1 MKEKESL
8 INPIRTDSYLKNGIK
23 RSTKCVITKKKKKKK
38 KKHRIRCNQN
48 SRKYNTIYLI
58 RSDSYLLNFQKKY
71 CKPVS
76 IHLEKPKFERKSE
89 TYLFSVD
96 HQVSK

>member
-8 INPIRTDSYLKNGIK
+8 INPIR
-23 RSTKCVITKKKKKKK
+23 
-38 KKHRIRCNQN
+38 
-48 SRKYNTIYLI
+48 
-58 RSDSYLLNFQKKY
+58 SDSYLLNLQKY
-71 CKPVS
+71 RKPVS
-76 IHLEKPKFERKSE
+76 LHLGKLKFERKSE

>member
-8 INPIRTDSYLKNGIK
+8 INPIRIDSYLKNGIK
-23 RSTKCVITKKKKKKK
+23 RSTKCNITKKKKEKKTKKK
-38 KKHRIRCNQN
+38 QHRIRCNQN
-48 SRKYNTIYLI
+48 SQKYNTIYLV
-58 RSDSYLLNFQKKY
+58 RSDLYLLSFQKKTN
-71 CKPVS
+71 CKTVS
-76 IHLEKPKFERKSE
+76 IHLEKPKSE

>member
-23 RSTKCVITKKKKKKK
+23 RSTKCDITKKKKKKK
-38 KKHRIRCNQN
+38 HQIWCNQN

-58 RSDSYLLNFQKKY
+58 RSDSYLLNFQKKNT
-71 CKPVS
+71 VN
-76 IHLEKPKFERKSE
+76 L
-89 TYLFSVD
+89 
-96 HQVSK
+96 